1 VGARQVQG
9 SWRAGSAGRSWR
21 GRVRRRYRAYPVHV
35 AILTDDS
42 KSQLAIQ
49 YAHSIRDAAPQTFV
63 FWVHASTYAQFEE
76 AYRDIADRL
85 QLLGKSDSQANVLRQ
100 VSNWLRDETNGHW
113 VMVLDN
119 VDDIETFF
127 PSRERQRDEADTSAQ
142 IPLATY
148 LPQSRNGAILVT
160 SRSKDAAIRLAG
172 GYNKTKEVLAMD
184 ESEGLQLL
192 RNKLQHPPLEE
203 SAVELLQALDCI
215 PLAISQAAAYINR
228 RARMT
233 VAGYLSE
240 FRRNKK
246 KQESLL
252 NWSAGELRRDEGASN
267 SVVMT
272 WQISFERVRQ
282 ERPSAAELLSL
293 MSFFNPQSIPESTLR
308 RYSEGS
314 AEVTELDDGEAD
326 SRFDED
332 LDTLQTHSLVS
343 MTTDNAAYKMHALVQ
358 FCMRV
363 WLSSFSD
370 AEQWEQEFISLMAA
384 EFPTGQYENWAKC
397 EQLLPHVKPLFES
410 KPAAKE
416 TLKAWAQV
424 LTNAAWYLWLRGS
437 YSSAQQIAARALSAR
452 EGVLGLNSQQ
462 TLVSVEVL
470 AGVLQA
476 QGKYKEAEELS
487 RRALEGYEK
496 ELGEQHP
503 STLTSVSNLAS
514 VLQAQG
520 RYKETEELSRR
531 ALEGCEKELGEQHPS
546 TLTSVSNLASVLQAQ
561 GRYEEAERLSRRALE
576 GYEKELGDQHPSTLT
591 SVSNL
596 ASVLQAQ
603 GRYEEAER
611 LSRRALEGYEKEL
624 GEQHPSTLTRVSNL
638 ASVLQAQGRYE
649 EAQVMHRQ
657 TLAFEEKVLG
667 PEHPS
672 TLTSM
677 YNLAEVLKSQGK
689 YKEAKTIHRQTLA
702 QRETV
707 LGPKHLD
714 TLTSV
719 YCLAHLLAQQRRY
732 TEAFPLYKRACAGYQ
747 AILGKDHPTTHACQ
761 VRFESAVALKEQDQL
776 ALLPSIA
783 DNSPST
789 RKGKRQKYCAD

>member
-1 VGARQVQG
+1 
-9 SWRAGSAGRSWR
+9 
-21 GRVRRRYRAYPVHV
+21 VHV

-476 QGKYKEAEELS
+476 QG
-487 RRALEGYEK
+487 
-496 ELGEQHP
+496 
-503 STLTSVSNLAS
+503 
-514 VLQAQG
+514 
-520 RYKETEELSRR
+520 
-531 ALEGCEKELGEQHPS
+531 
-546 TLTSVSNLASVLQAQ
+546 
-561 GRYEEAERLSRRALE
+561 RYEEAERLSRRALE